1 VQVYAPVIVP
11 ELLRTEAYARA
22 ALSADP
28 AVPEGDEEA
37 LVQAMLAR
45 QQAVLHDRKLPV
57 TVVLGEAAVRNQV
70 GSGAVHSLQ
79 VARLSELASSDY
91 PHVCLRLLPYD
102 AEVHPAGES
111 GGFSL
116 IRFLE
121 RPALGLVHV
130 AGPQGGTCLD
140 EATAITAYGTVFD
153 QLRTF
158 ALTPSQSHQRLVPR
172 CARPRA
178 TYEGTGM

>member
-1 VQVYAPVIVP
+1 V
-11 ELLRTEAYARA
+11 
-22 ALSADP
+22 LSADP

-45 QQAVLHDRKLPV
+45 QQAVLHNRKLPV
-57 TVVLGEAAVRNQV
+57 TVVLGEAALKNQV
-70 GSGAVHSLQ
+70 GSAEVHSLQ
-79 VARLSELASSDY
+79 LARLSELASADY
-91 PHVCLRLLPYD
+91 PHVCIRLLPYD

-121 RPALGLVHV
+121 RPPLGLVHV
-130 AGPQGGTCLD
+130 AGPQGGTCLAD
-140 EATAITAYGTVFD
+140 AEAVTAYGTVFD

-158 ALTPSQSHQRLVPR
+158 ALTPSQSHQRLMPR
-172 CARPRA
+172 CTRPQPA
-178 TYEGTGM
+178 YEGTGM

>member
-57 TVVLGEAAVRNQV
+57 TVVLGEAALRNQV
-70 GSGAVHSLQ
+70 GTGAVHSLQ
-79 VARLSELASSDY
+79 LARLSEPVASTLARSGTRRRMPGSGR
-91 PHVCLRLLPYD
+91 PLP
-102 AEVHPAGES
+102 
-111 GGFSL
+111 
-116 IRFLE
+116 
-121 RPALGLVHV
+121 
-130 AGPQGGTCLD
+130 
-140 EATAITAYGTVFD
+140 
-153 QLRTF
+153 
-158 ALTPSQSHQRLVPR
+158 
-172 CARPRA
+172 
-178 TYEGTGM
+178 